1 MKTKSLL
8 VAILVLALLATT
20 AGLDGILIEAQAA
33 LPSLAATLYITI
45 NEGVE
50 SISINKGSSYNSSTA
65 IVYTSSSSM
74 SALGG
79 MTYYWAATPKSGYT
93 MNQSSG
99 TITPTAGLYNELAPS
114 ATKSTTMYTL
124 TVTINTGVARV
135 VLTYGDGTNRSV
147 STTTTLS
154 IESGTS
160 VSWTATAAAGYNLS
174 SSSGSFIMTSAKT
187 IAPTATVKSFTVSVS
202 SYSPSDAYLALSW
215 TLEWAE
221 GEELTGDPTDYVMM
235 TVASD
240 SMSVTLTFKKAFTA
254 GTMILTCYAT
264 NNPSVSATC
273 TITCG

>member
-8 VAILVLALLATT
+8 VAILVIALLAAT

-33 LPSLAATLYITI
+33 VSLSTTIYVTL
-45 NEGVE
+45 NEGVA
-50 SISINKGSSYNSSTA
+50 SISINVGTSYSASGAT
-65 IVYTSSSSM
+65 VFTSSGTFTAM
-74 SALGG
+74 PLK
-79 MTYYWAATPKSGYT
+79 TYYWCATAKSGYT
-93 MNQSSG
+93 MTTSSG
-99 TITPTAGLYNELAPS
+99 TITPAANLYNEVSPS

-147 STTTTLS
+147 SATSTLN

-160 VSWTATAAAGYNLS
+160 VSWTATAKPGYNLS
-174 SSSGSFIMTSAKT
+174 SSSGSFTMTSAKT
-187 IAPTATVKSFTVSVS
+187 IAPTATVKSFTVRVS
-202 SYSPSDAYLALSW
+202 SYTPSDAYAAFSW

-221 GEELTGDPTDYVMM
+221 GEELTGDPTDYVTM

-240 SMSVTLTFKKAFTA
+240 GMSVTLTFKKAFTA
-254 GTMILTCYAT
+254 GAMILTCYAT